1 MCKYTFK
8 KKAFGL
14 VSFCLLILGQVKSQG
29 SWTFF
34 LFIVL
39 SKCHVIL
46 QMTMMHRQQGKSQQR
61 QTNQP
66 KHSKREQLPD
76 TLQKWRKPGGKERE
90 REKEGER
97 ERDLL
102 LSLYFVFIL

>member
-1 MCKYTFK
+1 
-8 KKAFGL
+8 
-14 VSFCLLILGQVKSQG
+14 
-29 SWTFF
+29 
-34 LFIVL
+34 
-39 SKCHVIL
+39 
-46 QMTMMHRQQGKSQQR
+46 MTMMHRQQGKSQQR

-97 ERDLL
+97 EREIESCGTIYMRSSRGTELKDLYRL
-102 LSLYFVFIL
+102 